1 MNWISL
7 ISIPIAYLL
16 GSISSAYIVARFNG
30 KIDIRDE
37 PDGRISA
44 AAVYRRVGPLS
55 FLMVVFMDIG
65 KAMLAVWIAWLMGAT
80 LPLILLAGIVTIA
93 AHQWSPFIK
102 FQGGLGATVIA
113 GVLVTI
119 ATVPT
124 IIAAAIAG
132 MAALIVKSSSY
143 GFGIGMIT
151 LVIIFFGMQF
161 AHVAVQP
168 FNIITPPPFPPN
180 WMLIVYPL
188 ILLGMMIGKALQIK
202 YRPGAPIIVKL
213 EQDK

>member
-16 GSISSAYIVARFNG
+16 GAISSAYIVARFNG

-55 FLMVVFMDIG
+55 YLMVVFMDIG
-65 KAMLAVWIAWLMGAT
+65 KAMLAVWIAWLMGAIF
-80 LPLILLAGIVTIA
+80 PLILLAGIVTIA

-124 IIAAAIAG
+124 IIAAAVAG
-132 MAALIVKSSSY
+132 MAAWIIKSSSY

-151 LVIIFFGMQF
+151 LVIIFFGMQ
-161 AHVAVQP
+161 
-168 FNIITPPPFPPN
+168 T
-180 WMLIVYPL
+180 VYTE
-188 ILLGMMIGKALQIK
+188 GS
-202 YRPGAPIIVKL
+202 
-213 EQDK
+213 

>member
-16 GSISSAYIVARFNG
+16 GSLSSAYIVGRFNG

-55 FLMVVFMDIG
+55 FLIVVFMDIG
-65 KAMLAVWIAWLMGAT
+65 KAMLAVLIAWWMGAT
-80 LPLILLAGIVTIA
+80 LPVILLAGMVTIA
-93 AHQWSPFIK
+93 AHQWSPFMK
-102 FQGGLGATVIA
+102 FQGGLGATVIG
-113 GVLVTI
+113 GVMVTI

-124 IIAAAIAG
+124 IIAAAVAA
-132 MAALIVKSSSY
+132 MAAWIIKSSSY
-143 GFGIGMIT
+143 GFGIGMVT
-151 LVIIFFGMQF
+151 LGIVLFGMHF
-161 AHVAVQP
+161 ANVAVQP
-168 FNIITPPPFPPN
+168 FNIITPPPFPPG

-188 ILLGMMIGKALQIK
+188 VLLGMMIGKALQIK
-202 YRPGAPIIVKL
+202 YRPGTPIIVKL
-213 EQDK
+213 VQDK